1 MAALECQGV
10 NLRSQVL
17 FWKHSGPQDV
27 SRIGPLE
34 ALVEPKTRRRGALPL
49 RRCALEPT
57 WARFGAENVLR
68 TNLISIW
75 DGLGVGFRRFLGD
88 ARRIVDATVRNFDAV
103 LP

>member
-34 ALVEPKTRRRGALPL
+34 GLVEPKREEGEPFRCGGAPWNRPGRDLAPKTIQGCIFIDLGSFLVDFGRISDQFGIRRTPL
-49 RRCALEPT
+49 
-57 WARFGAENVLR
+57 G
-68 TNLISIW
+68 
-75 DGLGVGFRRFLGD
+75 
-88 ARRIVDATVRNFDAV
+88 
-103 LP
+103 